1 MSKFLEQ
8 VEDEMSSLGTE
19 IPSQEISIAIRAAL
33 NSIDGVTAIPTKTS
47 SSSED
52 DRVRVK
58 WRGKEEFM
66 IEINPVSVEDQ
77 EDPLT
82 KKKVEALS
90 TLLSVKTP
98 KIAIPGSV
106 SAEVKKTQKA
116 ALTKLKSDLNK

>member
-19 IPSQEISIAIRAAL
+19 IPSQEISIAIREAL
-33 NSIDGVTAIPTKTS
+33 NSIDGVTAVPTKMS

-58 WRGKEEFM
+58 WRGREEFM
-66 IEINPVSVEDQ
+66 IEISPLSIEDQ

-98 KIAIPGSV
+98 KIAIPGTV
-106 SAEVKKTQKA
+106 SSEVKKTQKA
-116 ALTKLKSDLNK
+116 ALTKLQSDIAR